1 MQRVFSRASC
11 RELGGLAACSP
22 GLCGWKNGLT
32 CRKQPVLH
40 RQWSGVC
47 VRPARPARPFTGEQG
62 RKLCRARL
70 VLAGQKHRLFGSQ
83 PGDSDPPRSSKDEPR
98 IAVVGI
104 TNPITWLRCK
114 LLIFL
119 INLHFDLDIGSVE
132 FGRGVKQALVHI
144 SKLMSSGQYHRMVG
158 IVSTEMIEHIEKQC
172 SSLSDAQRQQLAVTM
187 DDILVTLPEDVS
199 VAFDQ
204 RGRKFCSI
212 VLRFWFLSTSEGPD
226 DPKARI
232 LKVAPREDGAPQR
245 KVATAVFEFHGE
257 LLKGTSPDWTV
268 TTVWHWHWN
277 QAE

>member
-1 MQRVFSRASC
+1 
-11 RELGGLAACSP
+11 
-22 GLCGWKNGLT
+22 
-32 CRKQPVLH
+32 
-40 RQWSGVC
+40 
-47 VRPARPARPFTGEQG
+47 
-62 RKLCRARL
+62 
-70 VLAGQKHRLFGSQ
+70 
-83 PGDSDPPRSSKDEPR
+83 
-98 IAVVGI
+98 
-104 TNPITWLRCK
+104 
-114 LLIFL
+114 
-119 INLHFDLDIGSVE
+119 
-132 FGRGVKQALVHI
+132 
-144 SKLMSSGQYHRMVG
+144 
-158 IVSTEMIEHIEKQC
+158 
-172 SSLSDAQRQQLAVTM
+172 M

-204 RGRKFCSI
+204 HGRKFCSI

>member
-1 MQRVFSRASC
+1 MQRIFSRASC
-11 RELGGLAACSP
+11 RELGSLAACSP

-47 VRPARPARPFTGEQG
+47 ARPARPFTGEQG

-98 IAVVGI
+98 VAVVGI

-114 LLIFL
+114 LLMFL

-132 FGRGVKQALVHI
+132 FGRGVKQALVHV
-144 SKLMSSGQYHRMVG
+144 SELMSSGQYHRLVG
-158 IVSTEMIEHIEKQC
+158 IVSTEVTTHAHKAEIYSTDFVELSQPAEPMIEHIEKQC
-172 SSLSDAQRQQLAVTM
+172 NSLSDARRQQLAVTM
-187 DDILVTLPEDVS
+187 DDILVVLPEDVS

-204 RGRKFCSI
+204 HGRKFCSI
-212 VLRFWFLSTSEGPD
+212 VLRFWFLSTPEGPD

-245 KVATAVFEFHGE
+245 KVATAVFE
-257 LLKGTSPDWTV
+257 
-268 TTVWHWHWN
+268 
-277 QAE
+277 